1 MAAAIIAAGPEPLQ
15 SQFATGYNMAA
26 NLLRTRS
33 LEEARA
39 FIERSFGNYLG
50 VVPAHRAATSPVRQS
65 GRVLTRRL
73 SSVFASCMMG
83 LRAHKQ
89 HEMLAVCSSAV
100 MWPDLLHGSQAA
112 TAAGGGEKRP
122 TP

>member
-33 LEEARA
+33 LDEARA

-50 VVPAHRAATSPVRQS
+50 EYHAASQLHWS
-65 GRVLTRRL
+65 EC
-73 SSVFASCMMG
+73 SSVTALALICMSAR
-83 LRAHKQ
+83 LR
-89 HEMLAVCSSAV
+89 
-100 MWPDLLHGSQAA
+100 
-112 TAAGGGEKRP
+112 
-122 TP
+122 